1 MNKMS
6 ISQVCDALGND
17 TRYQIIK
24 ALKDKSI
31 ATCCDKIEFYESGIS
46 VGDMVK
52 ATGLAQSTISQHL
65 KVLVNAGLVY
75 SEKRGSWTCFFLNK
89 QTIEDLVKGL
99 YQDLI

>member
-1 MNKMS
+1 MD
-6 ISQVCDALGND
+6 ITQVCNALGNE
-17 TRYQIIK
+17 TRYQIVK

-31 ATCCDKIEFYESGIS
+31 ATCCDRIEFYESGVS

-65 KVLVNAGLVY
+65 KVLENSGLIY
-75 SEKRGSWTCFFLNK
+75 KEKRGSWTCFFLNK
-89 QTIEDLVKGL
+89 KTIEDLVKEL